1 MAVEIAEAR
10 GLPSAFQILCGCDGN
25 DGELAD
31 LARDEARVRKGAISN
46 GEVDTFFDEI
56 ARPLGDQ
63 HLDDDLG
70 IERAARRKFRHDM
83 AAREA
88 GRGGDAHHARRR
100 GLSRTDAGFRCFE
113 IADESHG
120 RFVKVAPGLGQA
132 QTAGGAHKKL
142 RTEMFF
148 ERCDLLADR
157 RLPCPKLARNRRKAP
172 TFDAA
177 REYLVPF
184 EPVHPILLREVGYH
198 TEEWIVHDPGLIY
211 SGIGGGRRRWY
222 ATSTIAAASS
232 APEVGCDASPAP
244 RRPPVM
250 LSRQLGRIHSA
261 ACAPQGRR
269 NVHRRLARPP
279 MNTIP
284 PTA

>member
-31 LARDEARVRKGAISN
+31 LARDKAGVRKDAITN
-46 GEVDTFFDEI
+46 GEVDTLFDEI
-56 ARPLGDQ
+56 ARALRDQ

-70 IERAARRKFRHDM
+70 IARAQRREFRHDI

-100 GLSRTDAGFRCFE
+100 GLSRTDAGFRYFE

-120 RFVKVAPGLGQA
+120 RFVKVASGLGQA

-172 TFDAA
+172 TFDDAH
-177 REYLVPF
+177 EYLDGIKPI
-184 EPVHPILLREVGYH
+184 HPILLWEVGYH
-198 TEEWIVHDPGLIY
+198 AEE
-211 SGIGGGRRRWY
+211 
-222 ATSTIAAASS
+222 
-232 APEVGCDASPAP
+232 
-244 RRPPVM
+244 
-250 LSRQLGRIHSA
+250 
-261 ACAPQGRR
+261 
-269 NVHRRLARPP
+269 
-279 MNTIP
+279 
-284 PTA
+284 